1 MNRTTHDMNN
11 KKPIVTFETVRDKIV
26 VIRGQ
31 QVILDYAVAEL
42 YGVETREINQAVKN
56 NPNKFPEGWMFEL
69 DRQESTVLRSKI
81 LMLNPEKGSGK
92 HSKHNY
98 KAFTERG
105 LYMLATIL
113 KGEQATATTIAIVDT
128 FAKIRELSQT
138 IKAMTANPDESQ
150 QKSLMKK
157 SGDVLL
163 TRKDYIKS
171 LKKIIKDN
179 SHSVIDEDAKG
190 DYNEVLTSFLLFY
203 QSLLETLD
211 VEEVYIPLI
220 SIHEGLV
227 SEYAI
232 NRRLIPKTHDFDSD
246 VISAAW
252 AICIKYGCDR
262 DHVMALEEKCLKLY
276 DALKKRHGMDKRE
289 RLLLQ
294 VAAILHDVG
303 KFISLAAEAKSC
315 LSVILNSEIM
325 GLSIREIQ
333 IVAYVCYLRAK
344 GLNSFDEVKEILDK
358 EDFVIVLK
366 LFGILMMAGQID
378 TTYGGLF
385 NEVSY
390 KFDGER
396 TLYITVDTPL
406 SLSLERG
413 IMAENVKSFEDIFSI
428 KCVTR
433 KKQGR

>member
-1 MNRTTHDMNN
+1 MNPTTNDMNN

-157 SGDVLL
+157 SGE
-163 TRKDYIKS
+163 
-171 LKKIIKDN
+171 IID
-179 SHSVIDEDAKG
+179 
-190 DYNEVLTSFLLFY
+190 TLF
-203 QSLLETLD
+203 
-211 VEEVYIPLI
+211 
-220 SIHEGLV
+220 G
-227 SEYAI
+227 
-232 NRRLIPKTHDFDSD
+232 
-246 VISAAW
+246 
-252 AICIKYGCDR
+252 
-262 DHVMALEEKCLKLY
+262 
-276 DALKKRHGMDKRE
+276 DALTTGE
-289 RLLLQ
+289 TETE
-294 VAAILHDVG
+294 I
-303 KFISLAAEAKSC
+303 E
-315 LSVILNSEIM
+315 LNF
-325 GLSIREIQ
+325 
-333 IVAYVCYLRAK
+333 A
-344 GLNSFDEVKEILDK
+344 
-358 EDFVIVLK
+358 VLK
-366 LFGILMMAGQID
+366 L
-378 TTYGGLF
+378 
-385 NEVSY
+385 
-390 KFDGER
+390 KH
-396 TLYITVDTPL
+396 TV
-406 SLSLERG
+406 
-413 IMAENVKSFEDIFSI
+413 K
-428 KCVTR
+428 R
-433 KKQGR
+433 KKQ